1 MEAIKGHKR
10 EGATEAAG
18 SNGEVVLSR
27 AEATHSSQQMM
38 PRHPLGTPGLE
49 NAACV
54 FMAQVFPWSHAEIND
69 QSIKHWLV

>member
-27 AEATHSSQQMM
+27 AEATYSSQQVM
-38 PRHPLGTPGLE
+38 PQHPLGTPDLE

-54 FMAQVFPWSHAEIND
+54 FMAQVFP
-69 QSIKHWLV
+69 